1 MRSERCRVRRI
12 HFRRVGWLMT
22 FARTRKPRRGRGA
35 TARARARSRAAANA
49 HPAHRFEPTPALG
62 AESAERR
69 TRGSV
74 VKSSSTDRSIA
85 RMLGGCRT
93 HLAELKVVRLLDGA
107 RGRARL
113 HSGGAGRD
121 TPDTRDASAVEV
133 RLRANGDA
141 GRDGRRAHHRHSHG
155 SHLARAVSGCGNDQH
170 EVARTAYFDSRTP
183 RRSVIGPRNS
193 PGIHQ
198 RDGRETPRVFANQT
212 KRRTISVTRKRNTR
226 KKNSERTFAVP

>member
-1 MRSERCRVRRI
+1 
-12 HFRRVGWLMT
+12 MT

>member
-1 MRSERCRVRRI
+1 
-12 HFRRVGWLMT
+12 MT

-49 HPAHRFEPTPALG
+49 LPAHRFEPTPALG

-193 PGIHQ
+193 PGSQQ
-198 RDGRETPRVFANQT
+198 RDGRETPRCSESET
-212 KRRTISVTRKRNTR
+212 KGVRFLGHEKKTRERKTAKGRSPFRDSLDTQSSKSSVKR
-226 KKNSERTFAVP
+226 